1 MLSTSYGGLSTNPA
15 VYEPWMS
22 HKTCGMKHLTCFFS
36 PQTWKWKLKRNS
48 SSRNPWLSPR
58 FFLCVSQMLHTYW
71 IIQQML
77 NIMSQFSIQWKIPK
91 KCGLL
96 HKPHNFPLKVVN
108 LNYCVENDPKAPS
121 ECKETS
127 PACCVY
133 KMSTEA
139 ELGLSCTLTLYQFLP
154 QYGCS
159 ESVWPLFSQINY

>member
-1 MLSTSYGGLSTNPA
+1 MR
-15 VYEPWMS
+15 
-22 HKTCGMKHLTCFFS
+22 FS
-36 PQTWKWKLKRNS
+36 DASQVLNHPTDAEHHVSVFHTVKDPQ
-48 SSRNPWLSPR
+48 
-58 FFLCVSQMLHTYW
+58 
-71 IIQQML
+71 
-77 NIMSQFSIQWKIPK
+77 

-159 ESVWPLFSQINY
+159 ESEWPLFSQINY